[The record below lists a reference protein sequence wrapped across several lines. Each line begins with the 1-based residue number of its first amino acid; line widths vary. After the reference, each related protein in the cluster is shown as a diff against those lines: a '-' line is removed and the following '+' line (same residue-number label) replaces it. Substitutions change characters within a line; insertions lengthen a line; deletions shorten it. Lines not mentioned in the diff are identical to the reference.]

1 MYYLDSDREA
11 PLRASLPG
19 LQLTN
24 PPRPEKAAVSF
35 KTTFIKET
43 SVKLSTGDLKA
54 QTKWIT
60 TLSILTF
67 DPWRLRTLK
76 LSSSRERQL
85 KIYNVTA
92 MRVRAFVTYL
102 YVFMISLL
110 LLGVCV
116 ALNGQVFNACTANVN
131 VRVTSIKRCRS
142 PEN

>member
-11 PLRASLPG
+11 PLRASLPV

-24 PPRPEKAAVSF
+24 PPRPEKAGVSF
-35 KTTFIKET
+35 KTFIKET

-67 DPWRLRTLK
+67 DPRRLRTLK